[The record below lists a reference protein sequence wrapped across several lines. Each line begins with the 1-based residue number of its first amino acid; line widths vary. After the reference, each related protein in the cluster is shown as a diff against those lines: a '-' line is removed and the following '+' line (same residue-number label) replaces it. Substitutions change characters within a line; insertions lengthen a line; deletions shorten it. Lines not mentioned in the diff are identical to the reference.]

1 MRLCR
6 DAGLP
11 RPAVNVP
18 IVGLEVDFVWPS
30 QRLVVELDGY
40 AFHRDRGSFERD
52 RRRDARL
59 QLAGYR
65 VVRVTHRRLA
75 EEPEAV
81 VAELRVLLGLAGDPL
96 AHSPSR

>member
-18 IVGLEVDFVWPS
+18 IAGLGLDFAWPS
-30 QRLVVELDGY
+30 QQLVVELDGY

-65 VVRVTHRRLA
+65 VIRVTHRRLA

-81 VAELRVLLGLAGDPL
+81 VAELRVLLGLAGGPL